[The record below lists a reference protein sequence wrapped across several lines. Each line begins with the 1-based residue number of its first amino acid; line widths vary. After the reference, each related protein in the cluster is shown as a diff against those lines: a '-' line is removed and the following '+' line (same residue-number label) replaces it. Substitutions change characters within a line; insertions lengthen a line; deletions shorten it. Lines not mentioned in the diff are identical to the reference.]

1 MCAMSA
7 SDIVRAG
14 DSTDAEASRREA
26 WALFW
31 RIFMADKTRRWQT
44 LSALGLTPMQ
54 GQALMTLAP
63 GAPIPMSAVAERMQC
78 DNSNVTGIA
87 DRLEALGLIE
97 RLPLPHD
104 RRVRALNLTARG
116 VELREQVAQEVGR
129 PPSGFDALDGDEAA
143 TLRGLLAKAVD
154 AQPGA

>member
-1 MCAMSA
+1 MSTMSA
-7 SDIVRAG
+7 PDVVRPG
-14 DSTDAEASRREA
+14 DSTDAEALQREA
-26 WALFW
+26 WGLFW
-31 RIFMADKTRRWQT
+31 RIFMADKARRWQS

-54 GQALMTLAP
+54 GQALMTLMP
-63 GAPIPMSAVAERMQC
+63 DAPIPMSAVAERMQC

-104 RRVRALNLTARG
+104 RRVRALALTDSG
-116 VELREQVAQEVGR
+116 VELRERVAHEVGR
-129 PPSGFDALDGDEAA
+129 PPSGFSALDAHEAA
-143 TLRGLLAKAVD
+143 MLRDLLAKAVS

>member
-1 MCAMSA
+1 MCHMSA
-7 SDIVRAG
+7 PDVVRPG
-14 DSTDAEASRREA
+14 GSEAEALQREA
-26 WALFW
+26 WGLFW

-44 LSALGLTPMQ
+44 LSTLGLTPMQ
-54 GQALMTLAP
+54 GQALMTLTAD
-63 GAPIPMSAVAERMQC
+63 APIPMSAVAERMQC

-104 RRVRALNLTARG
+104 RRVRALGLTERG
-116 VELREQVAQEVGR
+116 VELREQVAHEIGR
-129 PPSGFDALDGDEAA
+129 PPSGFAVLDAHEAEV
-143 TLRGLLAKAVD
+143 LRDLLAKAVG

>member
-1 MCAMSA
+1 MSTMSA
-7 SDIVRAG
+7 PDVVSAG
-14 DSTDAEASRREA
+14 DLTDAEALQREA
-26 WALFW
+26 WGLFW
-31 RIFMADKTRRWQT
+31 RIFMADKSRRWQT

-54 GQALMTLAP
+54 GQALMTLTP
-63 GAPIPMSAVAERMQC
+63 GDAIPMSAVAERMQC

-104 RRVRALNLTARG
+104 RRVRALNLTERG
-116 VELREQVAQEVGR
+116 IELREQVAQEVGR
-129 PPSGFDALDGDEAA
+129 PPQGFAALDAHEAEL
-143 TLRGLLAKAVD
+143 LRDLLAKAVG